1 MVVGTSSVSA
11 SEVFQM
17 PTGKTSLDVVE
28 VGDPGNPPDAHGRG
42 AVSYLQ
48 EGSFSTRRLIPM
60 TACG

>member
-1 MVVGTSSVSA
+1 
-11 SEVFQM
+11 M